1 MSSGF
6 LTELSN
12 PELPT
17 SGLQHDRK
25 KIKCTLSDMS
35 TSVAFTNHHYDNEPP
50 VFLSNLDQVPQF
62 IINKILAISSWNVS
76 ASLFQHDQTK
86 HTPLS
91 KRFSFCTTNLSIW
104 HKNPCRYLNFTIQI
118 LISFRKQFISW
129 PFLYHPMKLLIIHS
143 KFPSVTQR
151 DFFSVFSN
159 LLSTSFSLFVFS
171 DTPLQFTSIHI

>member
-17 SGLQHDRK
+17 SGLQHYRK
-25 KIKCTLSDMS
+25 KSNALLVTCLL
-35 TSVAFTNHHYDNEPP
+35 VAFTNHHYDNEPP
-50 VFLSNLDQVPQF
+50 NFLSNLDQVPQF

-76 ASLFQHDQTK
+76 TSLFQHDQTK

-104 HKNPCRYLNFTIQI
+104 HKNPCRYFNFTIQI

-129 PFLYHPMKLLIIHS
+129 PFLYHPMKFLIIHS
-143 KFPSVTQR
+143 KFSSVAQR
-151 DFFSVFSN
+151 D
-159 LLSTSFSLFVFS
+159 SFLCF
-171 DTPLQFTSIHI
+171 L